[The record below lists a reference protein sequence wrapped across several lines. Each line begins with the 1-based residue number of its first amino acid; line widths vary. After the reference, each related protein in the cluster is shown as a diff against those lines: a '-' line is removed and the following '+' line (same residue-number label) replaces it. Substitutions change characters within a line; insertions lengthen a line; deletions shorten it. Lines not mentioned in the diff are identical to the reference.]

1 MDPSRAAIG
10 PSDPRDAD
18 TMTALANLTGGPGAG
33 MAFQNHLALG
43 QEGQA
48 LGLPCLSV
56 IEYGLDQEGTQ
67 LWQHSTA
74 SSWAVSP
81 LLNEI
86 WEVYITV
93 VPCKASPFAFR
104 FWNMPTH
111 CLALSLPRGNDTPLV
126 TSSTTPTSILYHTCL
141 SLPPISL
148 QRGPWLN
155 FPPTATLWV
164 LSASFCSL
172 LLCCDPQSPW
182 AEGGKGHTTCGQGP
196 SLFRTTVIDIKA
208 GTIGERDQTQ
218 VHSKYN
224 ETARDLEP
232 RSRGN
237 KTVHW

>member
-1 MDPSRAAIG
+1 
-10 PSDPRDAD
+10 
-18 TMTALANLTGGPGAG
+18 

-56 IEYGLDQEGTQ
+56 TEYGLDQEGTQ
-67 LWQHSTA
+67 LWQHSTT

-81 LLNEI
+81 LLDEI

-93 VPCKASPFAFR
+93 VPCKASPSAFR

-164 LSASFCSL
+164 LSASCCSL
-172 LLCCDPQSPW
+172 LLWWDPQSPW
-182 AEGGKGHTTCGQGP
+182 AEGGKGHTTYVDKCHLYSG
-196 SLFRTTVIDIKA
+196 L
-208 GTIGERDQTQ
+208 
-218 VHSKYN
+218 
-224 ETARDLEP
+224 L
-232 RSRGN
+232 
-237 KTVHW
+237 W